1 MGMDDT
7 TPHASV
13 DAEHAD
19 LVATPDEGPAL
30 PSDEAE
36 DRNKSPEGGRG
47 YQDNAVAVDPEDAP
61 SANSFMVQITI
72 AMFVVVALMVA
83 TALTGS
89 TVLLIIAF
97 VSILLG
103 LGTVLK
109 AVFKMMS
116 TD

>member
-13 DAEHAD
+13 DAEHDD

-47 YQDNAVAVDPEDAP
+47 YDDNVVAVDPEGAP
-61 SANSFMVQITI
+61 SANSFMIQITI
-72 AMFVVVALMVA
+72 AMFVVVALLVT
-83 TALTGS
+83 TAITGS
-89 TVLLIIAF
+89 TVILIVAF
-97 VSILLG
+97 ISILGG
-103 LGTVLK
+103 LGIVLK